1 MPVSNS
7 TLKLLRCR
15 RDSERI
21 AKVMKVIG
29 QRASLAV
36 EGEMVILVVQNPLK
50 GLASKKKSPGR
61 KASRK
66 KAAAR

>member
-21 AKVMKVIG
+21 AKVLKVIG
-29 QRASLAV
+29 QRESLAI
-36 EGEMVILVVQNPLK
+36 EGEMVILIVKNPLK
-50 GLASKKKSPGR
+50 GLASKTKSPAR

>member
-21 AKVMKVIG
+21 AKVLKVIG

-36 EGEMVILVVQNPLK
+36 EGEMVILIVKNPLK
-50 GLASKKKSPGR
+50 GLASKKKSPAR

-66 KAAAR
+66 KAAR

>member
-29 QRASLAV
+29 QPASLAV

-50 GLASKKKSPGR
+50 GLASKKKSPAR

-66 KAAAR
+66 KAAR